1 MPTITVRLDTD
12 IRDAVQAR
20 ASAEGVSVSDF
31 IRTLLNEAVV
41 PVREAERPDE
51 LAPESLTTK
60 ERNTMALL
68 HHILARVLPEDG
80 SSTDGIG
87 SRDDQLERAKVLEDG
102 FTTEYW
108 VEFAGI
114 SPELSRRDSHRVM
127 DILDMFRVTGH
138 SMRTLE
144 ERGAPLDERTA
155 RTLTYQGFDFNDSL
169 ESKMADYVR
178 FLVEDGRWT
187 EQEEFINGP
196 SRGNSHS
203 KNLETYL
210 RMLAEYRSIAARR
223 AGRDILG
230 ADDLKAI
237 AAEAIH
243 PTNRHRS
250 TSST

>member
-20 ASAEGVSVSDF
+20 ASAEGVTVSDF
-31 IRTLLNEAVV
+31 IRNLISEVVV
-41 PVREAERPDE
+41 PIRADEQPDE

-60 ERNTMALL
+60 ERHMMALL

-80 SSTDGIG
+80 PSTDGIG
-87 SRDDQLERAKVLEDG
+87 SRDDQLERARVLEDG

-144 ERGAPLDERTA
+144 ERGTPLDERTA

-187 EQEEFINGP
+187 EQEDFINGP

-203 KNLETYL
+203 RNLETYL
-210 RMLAEYRSIAARR
+210 RMLAEYRSIAARQ
-223 AGRDILG
+223 AGRDTLA
-230 ADDLKAI
+230 ADDLIAI

-250 TSST
+250 TPTT

>member
-1 MPTITVRLDTD
+1 
-12 IRDAVQAR
+12 
-20 ASAEGVSVSDF
+20 
-31 IRTLLNEAVV
+31 
-41 PVREAERPDE
+41 
-51 LAPESLTTK
+51 
-60 ERNTMALL
+60 MALL

-87 SRDDQLERAKVLEDG
+87 SRDDQLERARVLEDG

-144 ERGAPLDERTA
+144 ERGAPLDEHTA
-155 RTLTYQGFDFNDSL
+155 RTLTYQGFDLNDSL

-187 EQEEFINGP
+187 EQEDFINGP

-203 KNLETYL
+203 KNLEIYL

-223 AGRDILG
+223 IGRDILS
-230 ADDLKAI
+230 ADDLTAI

-243 PTNRHRS
+243 PTNRHHS
-250 TSST
+250 TSSS